1 LLKLR
6 IPLHPISLGS
16 DVRKVI
22 TQTWSFA
29 YEQLHASLYT
39 SISVVLGRPLPNK
52 SLSTPNSGH
61 RIFETVSLLYSIT
74 APFFV
79 WVAEQT
85 PRHIRTRPDVTANI
99 CPEWF

>member
-1 LLKLR
+1 LKLR
-6 IPLHPISLGS
+6 IPLHPIGLGS

-39 SISVVLGRPLPNK
+39 SICVVLGRPLPNK
-52 SLSTPNSGH
+52 SLSTPNLGH
-61 RIFETVSLLYSIT
+61 RIFGAVSLLYGIL

-79 WVAEQT
+79 CVAEQT
-85 PRHIRTRPDVTANI
+85 LRHVYTRPDITANI